1 MVQEKDEMVR
11 KRVLYIGSAV
21 PIETAEG
28 LDGVQKPLMERYP
41 VDDDNNIEGIL
52 SYISILPSG
61 ITLQYVSDP
70 SRILFFPISSLTLC
84 AAVRCVTTVNAT
96 TGEKT
101 ARFVSLSSPVAGGS
115 NSKRPAIFTTITRR
129 TEGRKVLECHGFIC
143 ASSKDAL
150 ELVQFTSFADRLSKG
165 RVNGALP
172 PAGTSFHL
180 ESASL
185 ATPRSGFESNTLRST
200 TNTTAAAASSSSG
213 VAAAASPP
221 VAGPE
226 GEHPVRLVAGD
237 TASQRVAPEFYEPPP
252 QHGYFYKTK
261 DSQIK
266 TYTVERVVE
275 GEAERL
281 RAISPNAAPTLP
293 RGPGAGPFPMDRR
306 PMYVGGAPPPPQG
319 PAPPQV
325 VPGAMTLPHHPQGR
339 NLIPVRA
346 VPPPHPGGPSL
357 TLIRP
362 RFFSPPP
369 PMLRPR
375 PVPFPQ
381 SHVMARDPYVFLPP
395 PPNIIDAPYVIR
407 RRPPR
412 RGGSDSSSRGSSGSS
427 SPPGSPRAMNGR
439 RAVNGDGGGGAG
451 GDGSSDVSSRPRTPP
466 TDYERGPRVS
476 RKEQFD
482 RSQRYLREVNGGP
495 MMNYGTMPPGVVGGP
510 PSMAAHP
517 YDFYVYPPPRYPYAA
532 GYPPYMMERAR
543 SVPPPAD
550 RGKSKERGKK
560 SHRKAKK
567 DKKKSGKRVYG
578 VPSDISTDS
587 VGYTSEVGPGGEYPR
602 MPRDFRRFENQFKH
616 ERAFSKSLAE
626 ELRGGPTDNPG
637 NAYSLN
643 EHMAQRGA
651 GADADFNLY

>member
-21 PIETAEG
+21 PIETADG
-28 LDGVQKPLMERYP
+28 LEGVQKPLLERYP
-41 VDDDNNIEGIL
+41 VDDDSNIEGIL
-52 SYISILPSG
+52 SYISIIPTG

-70 SRILFFPISSLTLC
+70 GRILFFPISSLTLC

-150 ELVQFTSFADRLSKG
+150 ELVQYTSIADRLDKG
-165 RVNGALP
+165 KINGAMP
-172 PAGTSFHL
+172 PAGFNFHL
-180 ESASL
+180 EGATSL
-185 ATPRSGFESNTLRST
+185 TPRGFETNTVRST
-200 TNTTAAAASSSSG
+200 AASTSG
-213 VAAAASPP
+213 VSAAASPP
-221 VAGPE
+221 VAGPA
-226 GEHPVRLVAGD
+226 GEHPVRLVAGE
-237 TASQRVAPEFYEPPP
+237 TASHRVAPEFYEPPP

-266 TYTVERVVE
+266 TYTVERVME

-281 RAISPNAAPTLP
+281 RAISPNAAPTLTRAP
-293 RGPGAGPFPMDRR
+293 PADRR
-306 PMYVGGAPPPPQG
+306 SMYVGAPPPP
-319 PAPPQV
+319 AN
-325 VPGAMTLPHHPQGR
+325 GAMTLPHPPGR
-339 NLIPVRA
+339 TFVPVRA
-346 VPPPHPGGPSL
+346 VPPPAP
-357 TLIRP
+357 LIRP

-375 PVPFPQ
+375 PVPM
-381 SHVMARDPYVFLPP
+381 MARDPYVFLPP
-395 PPNIIDAPYVIR
+395 PPNVIDAPYIIR
-407 RRPPR
+407 RRPQR

-427 SPPGSPRAMNGR
+427 SPGSPREMNGR
-439 RAVNGDGGGGAG
+439 RVVNGDG

-466 TDYERGPRVS
+466 TDYEKGPRVS

-482 RSQRYLREVNGGP
+482 RSQRYLREVNGGMP
-495 MMNYGTMPPGVVGGP
+495 FPPPPPG
-510 PSMAAHP
+510 HP
-517 YDFYVYPPPRYPYAA
+517 YDFYLYPPRYPYA

-543 SVPPPAD
+543 SVPPPTG
-550 RGKSKERGKK
+550 RSKSKDGKK
-560 SHRKAKK
+560 SRKSKK
-567 DKKKSGKRVYG
+567 DKKKSGKRRHG

-587 VGYTSEVGPGGEYPR
+587 VGYTSEVVPGGEYPR

-626 ELRGGPTDNPG
+626 ELRGGPAENSG